1 MIPPERKQDRI
12 CPKVGHL
19 VEFPS
24 DAGRYPYHQAG
35 GVGLVVE
42 TVGIS
47 LDILCN
53 DGNIIKAIRRDSVEV
68 LG

>member
-1 MIPPERKQDRI
+1 MIPPKRKRI

-19 VEFPS
+19 VEFPD

-35 GVGLVVE
+35 GVGLVVA

-53 DGNIIKAIRRDSVEV
+53 DGKIIKMVRRDSVEV
-68 LG
+68 L